1 MSNQLP
7 SAPPERLIESDDTSD
22 GLKSLRSVQTAYLEK
37 TKNPKITG
45 SYYVNAALS
54 VALLIGDAPALI
66 GNEGIN
72 ESVYEVPNSETG
84 ERVQQTNESV

>member
-1 MSNQLP
+1 MPPVIQLTGKKDFWQ
-7 SAPPERLIESDDTSD
+7 SMRLIESDDTND

-54 VALLIGDAPALI
+54 VALLIGDAPALL
-66 GNEGIN
+66 G
-72 ESVYEVPNSETG
+72 EVG
-84 ERVQQTNESV
+84 K